1 MSNRD
6 DAQSLQLAFSLH
18 RSGKFAEAA
27 KLYRKVIKKNP
38 REANALHSLALIEA
52 ATGNRA
58 EAAQLMARSLTVQPK
73 NIQFIQNYVT
83 VLCQIGKFE
92 TASTECRRGLEF
104 DAGNIYLLYV
114 AAGALL
120 KQGKFTDALVTFDR
134 LLALE
139 PRHVPAITERGSV
152 LLELG
157 QHDAA
162 RESAER
168 AIALEPNYA
177 EAHLNKGI
185 LLGLARQHAEAL
197 ASFDAAL
204 KLNPNLPFAWSGRGN
219 VLFGLRRLE
228 EAGAAYERALAVQP
242 QLAEAWLGLGNIF
255 FELKRFG
262 EALTTYDKAIAIQP
276 NLAAAWLGRG
286 NVLFDLRRADE
297 ALAAYD
303 KALSFNPG
311 SAEAWAGRGN
321 VFSILKHHG
330 EAFAA
335 YDKAFALKPELTG
348 LEGDRIRSRMQ
359 ICDWSGLQ
367 AECDHLLRSVR
378 AGKAATSPFAFLGTG
393 ACGAD
398 ELACARAWAAKRY
411 PAPERPLL
419 PGAPYGHDK
428 IRIGYVSADFREHPV
443 SYLIAGVI
451 EGHDRARFEITG
463 ISIGP
468 ADVSPMR
475 RRLEKAFDRFIDASA
490 LGIDDIARRIREGEI
505 DILVDLNGFTQNART
520 AIFAHR
526 PAPLQVNYLGYPGTM
541 GAEYI
546 DYIIADPVLI
556 PEAHRQNYQEKVVWL
571 PHSYLPHDAASR
583 AISEQRFARQEFG
596 LPERGFVFCC
606 FNNAYKLNPRV
617 FASRMRIL
625 GAVEGSVLWLSR
637 DNQEAV
643 DNLRKEAAAAG
654 VDPAR
659 LIFADRVPSPSEHLA
674 RHRLADLFLDTL
686 PYNAHTTASD
696 ALWTGLPVLTQLG
709 ETFAG
714 RVAASLL
721 SAIGLPE
728 LIVETEAE
736 FEQLAV
742 ELATDPDRL
751 AAVTTKLAQHRLT
764 QPLFDT
770 SLYIAH
776 LEQAYA
782 AMFGRHRDGLRPDHI
797 DLRY

>member
-27 KLYRKVIKKNP
+27 KLYRKVIKRHP

-52 ATGNRA
+52 AAGNRA
-58 EAAQLMARSLTVQPK
+58 EAAQLMARPLAVQPK

-83 VLCQIGKFE
+83 VLCQLGQFE
-92 TASTECRRGLEF
+92 AASTAGRRGLELE
-104 DAGNIYLLYV
+104 AGNVYLLYV
-114 AAGALL
+114 SAGALL
-120 KQGKFTDALVTFDR
+120 KQGKFTDALATFDR

-139 PRHVPAITERGSV
+139 PRHVPAMTERGSV

-185 LLGLARQHAEAL
+185 LLGLSRQHAEAL
-197 ASFDAAL
+197 ASFDTAL
-204 KLNPNLPFAWSGRGN
+204 KLNPGLSYAWSGRGN

-255 FELKRFG
+255 FELKRFD

-286 NVLFDLRRADE
+286 NVLFDLRRADQ

-321 VFSILKHHG
+321 VFSILKRHG

-335 YDKAFALKPELTG
+335 YDKALALKPELTG

-359 ICDWSGLQ
+359 ICDWSDLE

-378 AGKAATSPFAFLGTG
+378 AGKAATSPFAFLGTD
-393 ACGAD
+393 ASGAD

-411 PAPERPLL
+411 PGSERPLL
-419 PGAPYGHDK
+419 PAAPYGHDK
-428 IRIGYVSADFREHPV
+428 IRVGYVSADFREHPV

-468 ADVSPMR
+468 ADASPMR
-475 RRLEKAFDRFIDASA
+475 RRLEKAFDRFIDAPA
-490 LGIDDIARRIREGEI
+490 LGTDEIARWIREGEI
-505 DILVDLNGFTQNART
+505 DILVDLNGFTQNSRT
-520 AIFAHR
+520 AIFAQR
-526 PAPLQVNYLGYPGTM
+526 AAPLQVNYLGYPGTM

-556 PEAHRQNYQEKVVWL
+556 PEAHCANYQEKVVWL
-571 PHSYLPHDAASR
+571 PHSYLPHDTASR
-583 AISEQRFARQEFG
+583 AIAEHRFTRHEFG

-637 DNQEAV
+637 DNEAAV

-674 RHRLADLFLDTL
+674 RHCLADLFLD
-686 PYNAHTTASD
+686 
-696 ALWTGLPVLTQLG
+696 
-709 ETFAG
+709 
-714 RVAASLL
+714 
-721 SAIGLPE
+721 
-728 LIVETEAE
+728 
-736 FEQLAV
+736 
-742 ELATDPDRL
+742 
-751 AAVTTKLAQHRLT
+751 
-764 QPLFDT
+764 
-770 SLYIAH
+770 
-776 LEQAYA
+776 
-782 AMFGRHRDGLRPDHI
+782 
-797 DLRY
+797 

>member
-1 MSNRD
+1 MANRD
-6 DAQSLQLAFSLH
+6 DAQNLQQAFSLH
-18 RSGKFAEAA
+18 RSGRFAEAA

-38 REANALHSLALIEA
+38 REANALHSLGIIESA
-52 ATGNRA
+52 GGNLT
-58 EAAQLMARSLTVQPK
+58 EAAQLMARSVSVQPA

-83 VLCQIGKFE
+83 VLCQLGQFE
-92 TASTECRRGLEF
+92 TAGTVCRRGLEL
-104 DAGNIYLLYV
+104 DAGNVYLLYV

-120 KQGKFTDALVTFDR
+120 KQGKLTDALTAFDR

-139 PRHVPAITERGSV
+139 PRHVPGITERGSV

-157 QHDAA
+157 QRDAA
-162 RESAER
+162 RDSAER

-185 LLGLARQHAEAL
+185 LLGLAKQHAEAL
-197 ASFDAAL
+197 ASFDTAL
-204 KLNPNLPFAWSGRGN
+204 KFNPNLPYAWSGRGN
-219 VLFGLRRLE
+219 VLFDLRRLE

-242 QLAEAWLGLGNIF
+242 RLAEAWLGLGNVF
-255 FELKRFG
+255 FELKRASD
-262 EALTTYDKAIAIQP
+262 ALAAYDRATLVQP

-286 NVLFDLRRADE
+286 NVLFDLRRAED

-303 KALSFNPG
+303 KALLHDG
-311 SAEAWAGRGN
+311 DSAEAWAGRGN
-321 VFSILKHHG
+321 VFSILRRHG

-348 LEGDRIRSRMQ
+348 LQGDRIRARMQ
-359 ICDWSGLQ
+359 ICHWGGLE
-367 AECDHLLRSVR
+367 AECDQLLHSVR
-378 AGKAATSPFAFLGTG
+378 DGKASTSPFAFLGTG
-393 ACGAD
+393 ASGAD
-398 ELACARAWAAKRY
+398 ELACARAWAAQRY
-411 PAPERPLL
+411 PASDRPLSSN
-419 PGAPYGHDK
+419 APYRHQK
-428 IRIGYVSADFREHPV
+428 IRVGYVSADFREHAV
-443 SYLIAGVI
+443 SYLTAGI
-451 EGHDRARFEITG
+451 FERHDRARFEITG

-468 ADVSPMR
+468 ADASPVR
-475 RRLEKAFDRFIDASA
+475 QRLEQSFDTFIDASA
-490 LGIDDIARRIREGEI
+490 LGVDDIAQRIRAGEI

-520 AIFAHR
+520 PIFARR
-526 PAPLQVNYLGYPGTM
+526 PAPLQVSYLGYPGTM

-546 DYIIADPVLI
+546 DYIVADPVLI
-556 PEAHRQNYQEKVVWL
+556 PETHRANYQEKVVWL

-583 AISEQRFARQEFG
+583 TISGRRFERREFG

-606 FNNAYKLNPRV
+606 FNNTYKLNPRW

-625 GAVEGSVLWLSR
+625 SAVQGSVLWLSR
-637 DNQEAV
+637 DNDAAV

-659 LIFADRVPSPSEHLA
+659 LIFADRMPSSSEHLA

-696 ALWTGLPVLTQLG
+696 ALWTGLPVLTQPG

-721 SAIGLPE
+721 TAIGLSE
-728 LIVETEAE
+728 LIAETEE
-736 FEQLAV
+736 KFERRAI
-742 ELATDPDRL
+742 ELATNPAQLASVTATLAQNRL
-751 AAVTTKLAQHRLT
+751 AR
-764 QPLFDT
+764 PLFNT
-770 SLYIAH
+770 PLYVGH
-776 LEQAYA
+776 LERAYA
-782 AMFGRHRDGLRPDHI
+782 TMVSRHQDGLGPDHI